1 MVQFGENTRVVPLSS
16 VSDAKA
22 LAQAI
27 RASFKDVLQPGQN
40 IFLQLKSEE
49 WGGAFLNMLETDSM
63 PDRSVVKAVLKAT
76 SSEVSEID

>member
-1 MVQFGENTRVVPLSS
+1 MVQFGENTHVVPLSS

-40 IFLQLKSEE
+40 FFYS
-49 WGGAFLNMLETDSM
+49 
-63 PDRSVVKAVLKAT
+63 
-76 SSEVSEID
+76 